1 MCNWIEM
8 LSDRVNSQTDPG
20 KTTPKTPE
28 THPNAGG
35 TDSFGGFG
43 GDFSGACS
51 ENSPDRESVV
61 ERGAIMEYD
70 GDLDRDRANLRAA
83 KLYDDSRQRLQ
94 GDPST
99 AAMLYREYIRDWK
112 PEDRN
117 DLPACPPN
125 FAGNVEL
132 WRAWWAQVETRHV

>member
-1 MCNWIEM
+1 MIPGYTKFNFDPPATVAT
-8 LSDRVNSQTDPG
+8 LLPSDGKECLNTG
-20 KTTPKTPE
+20 KTYGNGSNGSNGSKVAATQKQSD
-28 THPNAGG
+28 AG
-35 TDSFGGFG
+35 TI
-43 GDFSGACS
+43 
-51 ENSPDRESVV
+51 V